1 MYLPK
6 WLYELLPFLYA
17 CLGLASLFGLNVSG
31 KLSGA
36 LLLLAAY
43 LIFKMRKSYR
53 AEQTS
58 GC

>member
-6 WLYELLPFLYA
+6 WLYELLPFIYA
-17 CLGLASLFGLNVSG
+17 CLGLGSLLGLNVSG
-31 KLSGA
+31 KVSGA

-53 AEQTS
+53 AEQIS